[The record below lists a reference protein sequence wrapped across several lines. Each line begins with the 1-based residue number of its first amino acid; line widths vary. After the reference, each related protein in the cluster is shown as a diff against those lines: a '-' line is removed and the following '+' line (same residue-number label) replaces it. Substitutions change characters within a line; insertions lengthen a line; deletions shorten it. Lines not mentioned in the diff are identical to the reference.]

1 MACLHRS
8 IFKEKNSLKSATD
21 LFWPAHDGA
30 STSNHGLCSMNGNR
44 SLRCCVI
51 NQPFELRSKTHRSC
65 DCLNRNHNCDDH
77 FFISLSVK
85 ALRQNVR
92 TDGKNVRALAQT
104 VGALVKSVRALAQ
117 TVRALVKNVKPIFKT
132 VEYPSTVR

>member
-1 MACLHRS
+1 MACLNRS
-8 IFKEKNSLKSATD
+8 IFKEKNSLKCATD

-30 STSNHGLCSMNGNR
+30 STSNHGLCSINGNR
-44 SLRCCVI
+44 SLRCGVI
-51 NQPFELRSKTHRSC
+51 DQTFVLRTTTHRRC
-65 DCLNRNHNCDDH
+65 DCLNRNHNCNDH

-92 TDGKNVRALAQT
+92 TDGKDVRALAQI
-104 VGALVKSVRALAQ
+104 
-117 TVRALVKNVKPIFKT
+117 VRALVKNVRPIFKT

>member
-44 SLRCCVI
+44 PLRCDVI
-51 NQPFELRSKTHRSC
+51 DQHFELRTKTY
-65 DCLNRNHNCDDH
+65 
-77 FFISLSVK
+77 SVK

-117 TVRALVKNVKPIFKT
+117 TV
-132 VEYPSTVR
+132 

>member
-1 MACLHRS
+1 MACLHCS
-8 IFKEKNSLKSATD
+8 IFKEKNLLKCATD

-44 SLRCCVI
+44 SLRCGVI
-51 NQPFELRSKTHRSC
+51 DQPFELRTKTHRSC
-65 DCLNRNHNCDDH
+65 DCLNHNHNCDDH
-77 FFISLSVK
+77 IFISLSVK

-92 TDGKNVRALAQT
+92 TNGKNVRALART
-104 VGALVKSVRALAQ
+104 VGALVKS
-117 TVRALVKNVKPIFKT
+117 VRALVKNVKPIFKT